1 MSEHAATMPWHR
13 RRLATLGSLG
23 ARFSGV
29 RASAIYGLS
38 GGAFAAGNLLLARGM
53 EVAEFGRFALAIAL
67 FNIFAV
73 VAPIGLD
80 QVMLRHRIALR
91 PGLLALLV
99 AVAAGFGAGVGLAL
113 VLLAGF
119 GTMAAAMVALAILGG
134 GLIFVIGA
142 RLRAELREMEA
153 LVAATAASWLLLAI
167 GALGLLVPMPD
178 ALLPLALFAAGNL
191 VVAGLG
197 FAALARPGRA
207 LAGEPVRIF
216 WREAISL
223 LSIVAIG
230 AITIQLERLL
240 IPVALTLADLALFS
254 VLASVAL
261 FPFRMASAGAGFG
274 LIPKLRVTPDRTAR
288 LKLVRDELLSVG
300 ALLAAATLGVVVAA
314 PHVAHVL
321 TAGRYEI
328 GLGLVLAACF
338 NGGAKVL
345 QALPRAILIG
355 VGSERDMALLSRW
368 GWLGLVAGV
377 ACAFVFAPWGLAG
390 VICGIGLGS
399 LAGSVPAAWL
409 AARRLKG

>member
-1 MSEHAATMPWHR
+1 MSDHAAAMPWHR
-13 RRLATLGSLG
+13 RQVATLGSLA

-38 GGAFAAGNLLLARGM
+38 GGAFAAGNLLLARSM
-53 EVAEFGRFALAIAL
+53 EVAAFGRFALAIAL

-99 AVAAGFGAGVGLAL
+99 AVSAGFGIAVGLASAA
-113 VLLAGF
+113 LAGF
-119 GTMAAAMVALAILGG
+119 TASEAAMLALSILAG

-142 RLRAELREMEA
+142 RLRAALREMAA
-153 LVAATAASWLLLAI
+153 LAAATAASWLLLAI
-167 GALGLLVPMPD
+167 GLLGLLVPMPD

-191 VVAGLG
+191 VVAVIG
-197 FAALARPGRA
+197 FAALARPGRVPS
-207 LAGEPVRIF
+207 GDPVPVP
-216 WREAISL
+216 WREAMSL

-230 AITIQLERLL
+230 AITIQMERLL
-240 IPVALTLADLALFS
+240 IPVALTLSDLALFS

-274 LIPKLRVTPDRTAR
+274 LIPKLRATQDRGLR

-314 PHVAHVL
+314 PFVAHLL

-328 GLGLVLAACF
+328 GFGLVLAACF

-355 VGSERDMALLSRW
+355 CGSERDMALLSRW
-368 GWLGLVAGV
+368 GWLGLASGV
-377 ACAFVFAPWGLAG
+377 ACAFVVAPWGLAG

-399 LAGSVPAAWL
+399 LAGSVPAAIL

>member
-1 MSEHAATMPWHR
+1 MSEHTAAMRWHR
-13 RRLATLGSLG
+13 RPLATLGSLA

-38 GGAFAAGNLLLARGM
+38 GGAFAAGNLLLARSM

-99 AVAAGFGAGVGLAL
+99 AVAAGFGAAVGIAL

-119 GTMAAAMVALAILGG
+119 GTLEAMMVALAILGG

-142 RLRAELREMEA
+142 RLRAALRELEA
-153 LVAATAASWLLLAI
+153 LAAATAASWLLLGI
-167 GALGLLVPMPD
+167 GMLGLVVPMPD
-178 ALLPLALFAAGNL
+178 ALLPLALFAGGNL
-191 VVAGLG
+191 ACAGLG
-197 FAALARPGRA
+197 FAALARPGRTA
-207 LAGEPVRIF
+207 PGEPVRIP
-216 WREAISL
+216 WREATSL

-240 IPVALTLADLALFS
+240 VPVALTLSDLALFS

-274 LIPKLRVTPDRTAR
+274 LVPKLRITQDRATR
-288 LKLVRDELLSVG
+288 LRLVRDELLSVG

-314 PHVAHVL
+314 PFVAHVL

-355 VGSERDMALLSRW
+355 CGTERDMALLSRW
-368 GWLGLVAGV
+368 GWLGMMAGV
-377 ACAFVFAPWGLAG
+377 ACAFVFAPWGLVG

-399 LAGSVPAAWL
+399 LAGSLPAAWL
-409 AARRLKG
+409 AASRLKG